1 MKKSYLFLAEGFEEV
16 EALTIV
22 DVLRRAD
29 MKVITVSIAD
39 DAVVTGAHAIPVTA
53 DCCVK
58 DTAFDDI
65 EWLILPGGMPG
76 MTNLAACRPLCD
88 LLKAHA
94 AAGGR
99 IAAICASP
107 SVLGKLG
114 LLSGRKATCYPGFEQ
129 NMEGAI
135 ATGDRCTVDGNITTG
150 NGPASALPFALSLV
164 EQTKGLDAAQ
174 AVAEAMLI

>member
-29 MKVITVSIAD
+29 MDVVTVSITD
-39 DAVVTGAHAIPVTA
+39 NAVVEGAHAIPVVA
-53 DCCVK
+53 DCC
-58 DTAFDDI
+58 AQDI
-65 EWLILPGGMPG
+65 EFRDVDWLILPGGMPG
-76 MTNLAACRPLCD
+76 MTNLAECRPLCD

-107 SVLGKLG
+107 SIPGKLG
-114 LLSGRKATCYPGFEQ
+114 LLSGRKATCYPGFES
-129 NMEGAI
+129 NLEGAVL
-135 ATGDRCTVDGNITTG
+135 TGERCTVDGNITTG
-150 NGPASALPFALSLV
+150 NGPASALQFALSLV
-164 EQTKGLDAAQ
+164 EQTKGTK
-174 AVAEAMLI
+174 VAHDVASGMLA